1 MNKARY
7 RQILL
12 TVSVVIL
19 SLSCFNRLSIEFNRL
34 IVSQGYS
41 GAIDLKTFLIAVQ
54 LWFSGAPTYGDLPSA
69 VYPPASYLML
79 WPFLGWSSILTARVI
94 WALTTLPALV
104 WLIYLSV
111 QQSGAKSWQMQA
123 LIALLPV
130 FYATR
135 TGIGNGQLM
144 LHLMPLLLA
153 SLLMFQ
159 QPKGP
164 KLLLAAA
171 MFVGALIK
179 PNVSA
184 PFFWIVLF
192 AYRKQRYWPV
202 LCVTLGYGL
211 LTLVAASF
219 QEGSAIS
226 LMQQWFS
233 RAEIGAEVGAQT
245 GGYANPNSWLSYLEA
260 STNLENYPLLKY
272 VGDFEMNTPLTLL
285 ILLGLGLWVFWHRG
299 VELWLII
306 GVCAIVA
313 RLWTYHRIY
322 DDLLIL
328 LPTIATFRV
337 FKQSNHLKDGLVLK
351 RGTAGVVFVV
361 AYIAATIPA
370 NWLLES
376 PIQLLL
382 KPFQIIVWLGL
393 LGFLGVCAWVD
404 RQHLNQPVHRTLDL
418 ERHNALPDCCL
429 GTAGP
434 GQLGDWT
441 DGTK

>member
-1 MNKARY
+1 MNKIRY
-7 RQILL
+7 RQIFLVAIVL
-12 TVSVVIL
+12 IL
-19 SLSCFNRLSIEFNRL
+19 GLSCCNRLVIEFNRL
-34 IVSQGYS
+34 IVSQAYS

-54 LWFSGAPTYGDLPSA
+54 LWFTGLPTYGELPSA

-79 WPFLGWSSILTARVI
+79 WPFLGWTSISMARVL
-94 WALTTLPALV
+94 WAVTTLPALA

-111 QQSGAKSWQMQA
+111 KQSGAKSWQMQA
-123 LIALLPV
+123 LIALLPI

-144 LHLMPLLLA
+144 THLMPLLVV

-159 QPKGP
+159 WSKGP
-164 KLLLAAA
+164 ALLLAAT

-192 AYRKQRYWPV
+192 AYRKQKYWPAF
-202 LCVTLGYGL
+202 CVIIGYGL
-211 LTLVAASF
+211 LTLIATSF

-245 GGYANPNSWLSYLEA
+245 GGYANPNSLLSYLEMT
-260 STNLENYPLLKY
+260 TNLNQYPLLRNL
-272 VGDFEMNTPLTLL
+272 GDFEMNTPLTLS
-285 ILLGLGLWVFWHRG
+285 ILVILGAWVCWHRN
-299 VELWLII
+299 VELWLLI

-328 LPTIATFRV
+328 LPIIATFRV
-337 FKQSNHLKDGLVLK
+337 FKQTNQPAEKTRLQGRVVGLIFIL
-351 RGTAGVVFVV
+351 
-361 AYIAATIPA
+361 AYIAGVLPA
-370 NWLLES
+370 NWLTDSPLEE
-376 PIQLLL
+376 LL
-382 KPFQIIVWLGL
+382 KSFQTLTWFLMLGL
-393 LGFLGVCAWVD
+393 LIVCAWTN
-404 RQHLNQPVHRTLDL
+404 RR
-418 ERHNALPDCCL
+418 
-429 GTAGP
+429 
-434 GQLGDWT
+434 QLGNLRE
-441 DGTK
+441 GFLYHKGIL